1 MSENTINKLFKRLT
15 FSKKDEKKIEDIILS
30 LDSGSIRVAEKIGE
44 NWVTNEWIKK
54 AILLYFKIRKMET
67 IEIDPFEF
75 HDKIPLKK
83 GFKNKHIRVVPHAI
97 IRHGSFV
104 NKNVIVNMF
113 TSSKTV
119 VTLLVKYVILLIK
132 SSLKL
137 TLHI

>member
-1 MSENTINKLFKRLT
+1 MSENTINKLFERLT
-15 FSKKDEKKIEDIILS
+15 FSKKDKKKIEDIILS

-83 GFKNKHIRVVPHAI
+83 GFKNKHIRVVPHAL

-104 NKNVIVNMF
+104 NKNVIVMP
-113 TSSKTV
+113 S
-119 VTLLVKYVILLIK
+119 YVNIGAYID
-132 SSLKL
+132 
-137 TLHI
+137 